1 MSQFF
6 KIHPEDPQSRLLER
20 AAETIRSG
28 GLLVYPTDACYA
40 LGCQMSDKA
49 TTERI
54 SRIRQTGRDH
64 DYTLVCRDL
73 SDLAI
78 YATVD
83 NRAYRLL
90 RTLTPGPY
98 TFILHATGEVPK
110 RLQNL
115 KRRTIGFR
123 IPDHA
128 IAQGVLE
135 ALDQPIMS
143 STLSLSEDPMPLS
156 DPEEIRVRLEHQVD
170 AIIDGGPCGT
180 VPTTVLEL
188 SEGHVTILRQ
198 GKGPTSGLT
207 S

>member
-1 MSQFF
+1 MSKLF
-6 KIHPEDPQSRLLER
+6 KIHPENPQGRLLVR
-20 AAETIRSG
+20 VAEIIRSG

-49 TTERI
+49 TMERI

-110 RLQNL
+110 RLQNS
-115 KRRTIGFR
+115 KHRTMGFR

-135 ALDQPIMS
+135 ALGQPIVS
-143 STLSLSEDPMPLS
+143 STLLLPKDPMPLS
-156 DPEEIRVRLEHQVD
+156 DTEEIRVRIEHQVD
-170 AIIDGGPCGT
+170 AIVDGGSCGIER
-180 VPTTVLEL
+180 TTVLDL
-188 SEGHVTILRQ
+188 SEGDVKILRQ
-198 GKGPTSGLT
+198 GKGPTAGLT
-207 S
+207 I

>member
-1 MSQFF
+1 MSQFV
-6 KIHPEDPQSRLLER
+6 KIHSENPQSRLLER
-20 AAETIRSG
+20 AAEIIRRG

-40 LGCQMSDKA
+40 LGCQVGDKA
-49 TTERI
+49 TMERI
-54 SRIRQTGRDH
+54 SRIRHTGRDH
-64 DYTLVCRDL
+64 HHTLVCRDI
-73 SDLAI
+73 SELAI

-83 NRAYRLL
+83 NWAYRLV
-90 RTLTPGPY
+90 RSLTPGPY
-98 TFILHATGEVPK
+98 TFILHATGEVPR
-110 RLQNL
+110 RLQNPR
-115 KRRTIGFR
+115 RRTIGLR
-123 IPDHA
+123 VPDHA

-135 ALDQPIMS
+135 ALGQPIMS

>member
-1 MSQFF
+1 MSQFV
-6 KIHPEDPQSRLLER
+6 KIHSENPQSRLLER
-20 AAETIRSG
+20 AAEIIRRG

-40 LGCQMSDKA
+40 LGCQVGDKA
-49 TTERI
+49 TMERI
-54 SRIRQTGRDH
+54 SRIRHTGRDH
-64 DYTLVCRDL
+64 HHTLVCRDI
-73 SDLAI
+73 SELAI

-83 NRAYRLL
+83 NWAYRLV
-90 RTLTPGPY
+90 RSLTPGPY
-98 TFILHATGEVPK
+98 TFILHATGEVPR
-110 RLQNL
+110 RLQNPR
-115 KRRTIGFR
+115 RRTIGLR
-123 IPDHA
+123 VPDHA

>member
-1 MSQFF
+1 MSQFV
-6 KIHPEDPQSRLLER
+6 KIHSENPQSRLLER
-20 AAETIRSG
+20 AAEIIRRG

-40 LGCQMSDKA
+40 LGCQVGDKA
-49 TTERI
+49 TMERI
-54 SRIRQTGRDH
+54 SRIRHTGRDH
-64 DYTLVCRDL
+64 HHTLVCRDI
-73 SDLAI
+73 SELAI

-83 NRAYRLL
+83 NWAYRLV
-90 RTLTPGPY
+90 RSLTPGPY
-98 TFILHATGEVPK
+98 TFILHATGEVPR
-110 RLQNL
+110 RLQNPR
-115 KRRTIGFR
+115 RRTIGLR
-123 IPDHA
+123 VPDHA

-135 ALDQPIMS
+135 ALGQPIMS

-170 AIIDGGPCGT
+170 AIIDGGSCGT